1 MIWYQ
6 LGTGC
11 RLNENW
17 LVFARAAYE
26 KANGGVALRLSPA
39 DGQKSLGIGGSYTMD
54 AMKITAGLE
63 YMLFG
68 NAIDASNR
76 GVQGQ

>member
-1 MIWYQ
+1 MISYQ

-26 KANGGVALRLSPA
+26 KANGGVALRLSPTN
-39 DGQKSLGIGGSYTMD
+39 GQKSLGIGGSYTMD

-63 YMLFG
+63 YVLLG
-68 NAIDASNR
+68 NAIDASDR